1 MLRSLTTR
9 DVFGLMHVTLVA
21 FEIRCAHDASP
32 PDDAA
37 ASEQNT
43 AHTEMQS
50 LYHCGLAALRD
61 LNREAFVN
69 NFDENA
75 GVLWVQRTGCNWVH
89 VAPRQGL

>member
-9 DVFGLMHVTLVA
+9 DVFGLMHITLVA
-21 FEIRCAHDASP
+21 FEIRCARAVSP
-32 PDDAA
+32 PDDAVA
-37 ASEQNT
+37 SDSEQ
-43 AHTEMQS
+43 AAADPKMQS

-75 GVLWVQRTGCNWVH
+75 GALWF
-89 VAPRQGL
+89 